1 MVVRRLRESR
11 RARRMASFG
20 MYRERRQWWWMSRA
34 MVRGD
39 GRSCLVGASGE
50 GKLSGESWLA
60 GSLMLPRGQINKRAG
75 VVERDVSEGCYSLE
89 ASRHG
94 KAWRSRMRDSTK

>member
-50 GKLSGESWLA
+50 GKLSGESWLV
-60 GSLMLPRGQINKRAG
+60 GSLMLPRGANQQTAREWWIE
-75 VVERDVSEGCYSLE
+75 V
-89 ASRHG
+89 
-94 KAWRSRMRDSTK
+94 